1 MSQEKKYDKD
11 CLEFIVSRDKIVLI
25 GDYDKL
31 TSKSDITFV
40 CPCSKEAVK
49 KLASMY
55 QYSSKC
61 KDCTN
66 KIRSEK
72 IGSKLKM
79 SGEMDQPTRNNH
91 IIEKLKETFI
101 DPLETYIIIDWS

>member
-1 MSQEKKYDKD
+1 MTHNKKYDKALLD
-11 CLEFIVSRDKIVLI
+11 FIVSRDKIVLI

-31 TSKSDITFV
+31 NCTSEITFI

-72 IGSKLKM
+72 
-79 SGEMDQPTRNNH
+79 
-91 IIEKLKETFI
+91 
-101 DPLETYIIIDWS
+101 